1 MTCSTASNSGK
12 FAWSG
17 VGIGEGTTLKG
28 ITFRLSD
35 FFFNKGL
42 EDESGFFIATPRI
55 FQQLTLQLG
64 TMKHGN
70 PANVSAFFGHLLGGV
85 QQRWFFV
92 EYLPEDFCWIPPW
105 RFLLNI
111 SLKILVQYIPE
122 DFCWKVPGDFC
133 LISPWRFFVEYLLED
148 FHSIPPWRF
157 LLRSFPRLYII
168 VSNNSTVVEIY
179 IWWLALLHET
189 WVTLNLVHTFYNQ
202 PLVLVTFIPR
212 EHNAPEPPR

>member
-105 RFLLNI
+105 RFLLNTSLKIFVEYFPEDFGSIHPWRFLLKGPRRFLFNI
-111 SLKILVQYIPE
+111 SLKI
-122 DFCWKVPGDFC
+122 FCW
-133 LISPWRFFVEYLLED
+133 ISPWRFSFNTSLKIFVEK
-148 FHSIPPWRF
+148 
-157 LLRSFPRLYII
+157 FP
-168 VSNNSTVVEIY
+168 
-179 IWWLALLHET
+179 
-189 WVTLNLVHTFYNQ
+189 
-202 PLVLVTFIPR
+202 TFIYYCIQ
-212 EHNAPEPPR
+212 